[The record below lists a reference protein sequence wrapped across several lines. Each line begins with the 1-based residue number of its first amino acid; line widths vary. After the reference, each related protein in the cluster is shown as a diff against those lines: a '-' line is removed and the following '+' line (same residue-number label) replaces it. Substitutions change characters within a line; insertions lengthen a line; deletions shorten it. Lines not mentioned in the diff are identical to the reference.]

1 MEVLTKVMFVI
12 ILQYIS
18 VSNHY
23 ILHLKLLQES
33 YVNYIS
39 IKLGKRKKKY
49 LPFPQKNHKPS
60 FLWVSSLSLE
70 ECILTNWI

>member
-1 MEVLTKVMFVI
+1 MEVLTKAMFVI

-33 YVNYIS
+33 V
-39 IKLGKRKKKY
+39 
-49 LPFPQKNHKPS
+49 
-60 FLWVSSLSLE
+60 
-70 ECILTNWI
+70 